1 MPNENC
7 SYKSCTN
14 NKKKNKELS
23 FHRFPKQSDLFQDW
37 CKRIG
42 KQEFIDLPKNIIA
55 NKRVCSVHF
64 PDSAFINRGAGK
76 KGLID
81 SAKPFSINNKCGEDI
96 DNGFS
101 ENCPSVE
108 NLSLQSIGQED
119 SVIEESVSMIEGNDS
134 EIERNNSIIEADS
147 VINRADITEEV
158 PVNVTENHTIARQK
172 KVLCA
177 AKKCIL
183 SLAKANKKLKS
194 RNQLLQQKVR
204 RLQQMCRRS
213 LKRAKDRKI
222 KKCEI
227 IEAAAEHCNKNFM
240 ILLNMQLNHED
251 RKLEWSATEKYF
263 ALDLYYRSPKLYKHM
278 RNGLKFALP
287 CLTVMKKWVNEI
299 NLAPGANED
308 LFKLLTVKSESMNQY
323 EKQCVMMWD
332 EMSIRSCLEYNEKDD
347 YIEGFEDLGEYGR
360 TNAIATQVL
369 VIMLS
374 GLQSN
379 WKQAIFFK
387 FSKGSVSTETLKK
400 IIIDMLDKI
409 ENTGLQVKMMVCDQ
423 GTANQKLIANFEIS
437 EARPY
442 ILKFG
447 RKIFFNFDAPHLF
460 KCWRNNMM
468 DNDFLIGDN
477 QVSWECIK
485 ELRDL
490 ERDKPCRAAP
500 KLSDRHLN
508 PNNFQKMNVKLAV
521 QIFSASVSR
530 AMITGYHCGDL
541 KHPHC
546 EATAAFLWS
555 MNKLFDHINARH
567 ANDANPD
574 RRGLSQKNPAVEN
587 SLRNFIPWLENIAVV
602 SKPSPPCFRN
612 LILTIQGIL
621 GLWEEKK
628 REGQF
633 YLLTGKLNQD
643 PLENY
648 FAFMR
653 YLSGCNTH
661 PTAMKFRYNH
671 QHGTIMSLLF
681 PPPGANCKPDDC
693 INLLSTL
700 SEIKLQKNADNI
712 DQKETDDYVDKK
724 LNAWLINDY
733 AYAEVEDSPSP
744 KTDLGDQNQ
753 PTLLR
758 CSMKYVAGYLAH
770 KCLIKFHCESCRST
784 LIRENQNLEAN
795 EDLLIFWKAY
805 NVPQKELGNLKVK
818 EIENVNKLSDD
829 ELKQLCKEI
838 YKNYHKS
845 SLESLKK
852 FGLSYENVIN
862 EDIKI
867 FSIIKL
873 DVSTAALND
882 LNMNDSHSEPN
893 VADSDEGIEN
903 ESLLSHEINRTGEL
917 HLIPESDED
926 VQNESILLQQSETRP
941 KSTTIEVSKNI
952 AFQSLILQEIQNKQ
966 DEELSKYNQIDKSKK
981 KLSIIEISFWSTLS
995 RRTFDF
1001 CLIDDLANFATV
1013 DQYLG
1018 ITTHKI
1024 NVEVVQ
1030 YFKSIPNFQ
1039 TELNKILNLFMQD
1052 QKGLSDTAVSLKNYL
1067 MKYIQDQ
1074 YVNEKKLVDK
1084 LKSYLQLLNPDGALS
1099 IHVCRQYS
1107 RDDHLGAM
1115 ICTNKFQI
1123 KGTIFRVLST
1133 PVLPIKLNEE
1143 KILKDNNKDFSI
1155 FCTASNKYK
1164 LWLGPG
1170 AYVNHSCNP
1179 NMKLYNLIQ
1188 NGKLCFQA
1196 IRDINVGEEINWCYS
1211 KNFFNNEECECLS
1224 CRSTESKDNE
1234 FEINQQETCIT
1245 DNKVGG
1251 DKMLFIY
1258 NEANDS
1264 NTSSE
1269 LSFINLNE
1277 LEINTFFK

>member
-134 EIERNNSIIEADS
+134 EIERKNSIIEADS

-379 WKQAIFFK
+379 WKQAIFFG

-753 PTLLR
+753 PTLLK

-805 NVPQKELGNLKVK
+805 NVPQKELGNLKVPTD
-818 EIENVNKLSDD
+818 EFFNIIVEAYTIMQQEFNIHMHEYNLRATLISLIESVIIDKYSEFWICEECFDHRSFIIDHFVKLHIFYFLKWMSCDNRDTKNFKRKSNNSTDKPCLKLVKLS
-829 ELKQLCKEI
+829 Q
-838 YKNYHKS
+838 
-845 SLESLKK
+845 
-852 FGLSYENVIN
+852 
-862 EDIKI
+862 
-867 FSIIKL
+867 
-873 DVSTAALND
+873 
-882 LNMNDSHSEPN
+882 
-893 VADSDEGIEN
+893 
-903 ESLLSHEINRTGEL
+903 
-917 HLIPESDED
+917 
-926 VQNESILLQQSETRP
+926 
-941 KSTTIEVSKNI
+941 
-952 AFQSLILQEIQNKQ
+952 
-966 DEELSKYNQIDKSKK
+966 
-981 KLSIIEISFWSTLS
+981 
-995 RRTFDF
+995 
-1001 CLIDDLANFATV
+1001 
-1013 DQYLG
+1013 
-1018 ITTHKI
+1018 
-1024 NVEVVQ
+1024 
-1030 YFKSIPNFQ
+1030 
-1039 TELNKILNLFMQD
+1039 
-1052 QKGLSDTAVSLKNYL
+1052 
-1067 MKYIQDQ
+1067 
-1074 YVNEKKLVDK
+1074 
-1084 LKSYLQLLNPDGALS
+1084 
-1099 IHVCRQYS
+1099 
-1107 RDDHLGAM
+1107 
-1115 ICTNKFQI
+1115 
-1123 KGTIFRVLST
+1123 
-1133 PVLPIKLNEE
+1133 
-1143 KILKDNNKDFSI
+1143 
-1155 FCTASNKYK
+1155 
-1164 LWLGPG
+1164 
-1170 AYVNHSCNP
+1170 
-1179 NMKLYNLIQ
+1179 
-1188 NGKLCFQA
+1188 
-1196 IRDINVGEEINWCYS
+1196 
-1211 KNFFNNEECECLS
+1211 
-1224 CRSTESKDNE
+1224 
-1234 FEINQQETCIT
+1234 
-1245 DNKVGG
+1245 
-1251 DKMLFIY
+1251 
-1258 NEANDS
+1258 
-1264 NTSSE
+1264 
-1269 LSFINLNE
+1269 
-1277 LEINTFFK
+1277 